1 MVVHGGLAQGDTW
14 LFDLEARA
22 WRSISHESGASPGV
36 RHGATFTP
44 LPHFHPYPRGSVGA
58 GGGNHG
64 GGVYGGSAVF
74 VGGADMEQGT
84 LCNDVWLFSM
94 QRGWT
99 LLQQHHNEPMILVC
113 TGCFRAMHKAPATTP
128 SICIDVDS

>member
-99 LLQQHHNEPMILVC
+99 LLQQHHNELRVNTPIVLPNGVC
-113 TGCFRAMHKAPATTP
+113 VCVCVCVCVVFTCF
-128 SICIDVDS
+128 